1 MNRLEKI
8 ELAIK
13 KGITCNPETGEV
25 FGVKGNKLLSKPTST
40 YSKMVLKENGKVYQL
55 RFHIFIWYWAN
66 KEIVEM
72 IDHIDGDIHNN
83 RIENLRAV
91 NNQQNMFNITK
102 AKGYSEIPEHKRTG
116 NKYIAKIRV
125 DGRTKFLGRYKTES
139 DARNAYLEAKKI
151 YHKI

>member
-1 MNRLEKI
+1 
-8 ELAIK
+8 
-13 KGITCNPETGEV
+13 
-25 FGVKGNKLLSKPTST
+25 
-40 YSKMVLKENGKVYQL
+40 
-55 RFHIFIWYWAN
+55 
-66 KEIVEM
+66 
-72 IDHIDGDIHNN
+72 
-83 RIENLRAV
+83 
-91 NNQQNMFNITK
+91 MFNITK